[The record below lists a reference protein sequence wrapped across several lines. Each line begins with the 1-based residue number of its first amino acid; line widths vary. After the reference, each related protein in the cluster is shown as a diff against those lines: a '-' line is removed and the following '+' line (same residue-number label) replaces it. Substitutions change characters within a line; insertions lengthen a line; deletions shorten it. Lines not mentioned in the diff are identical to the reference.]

1 VFIIY
6 LFSNYYSYAG
16 SGVRLT
22 KFVGFSV
29 KREIKIVLVDNTF
42 VTYFHYFSLRHKP
55 LKFVNQREMF
65 LEVLLQE
72 INVDVKS
79 TTSDPGITSPYFTV
93 E

>member
-1 VFIIY
+1 M
-6 LFSNYYSYAG
+6 
-16 SGVRLT
+16 RLT

-72 INVDVKS
+72 INVDVTCKS
-79 TTSDPGITSPYFTV
+79 TTSDPGITSPYITV